1 MRKLD
6 RLGWAAGTTV
16 QAYGVRIGLRTNQ
29 PEVLEQLTAILP
41 PGWKAARGRT
51 VERIF
56 SLYVGGPGP
65 RPGQRKFHL
74 AYSDFNRI
82 ARSHELPEVLET
94 LASELQLYVAEHA
107 KQRVFIHAG
116 VVGWRGQAIVIPGSS
131 MSGKS
136 TLVEALVC
144 AGAEYYSD
152 EYAVLDAAGLVY
164 PFPKLPQRRD
174 PETFR
179 QTGFTVES
187 VGGTMGTRP
196 LPVGTVII
204 SQYEPEAT
212 WRPRSL
218 SAGRGVLALMAH
230 AVAAR
235 HAPER
240 VLPTLTRLAYRAAI
254 LKGSRGEARQ
264 LVSALLQA

>member
-6 RLGWAAGTTV
+6 RLGWVAGTTV

-29 PEVLEQLTAILP
+29 PEALEQLIAILP

-51 VERIF
+51 VERLY
-56 SLYVGGPGP
+56 SLYVGGTGA
-65 RPGQRKFHL
+65 RPGQRQFHL
-74 AYSDFNRI
+74 AYSDFDRI
-82 ARSHELPEVLET
+82 ARSRELSDVLEA
-94 LASELQLYVAEHA
+94 LASDLQLYVAEHA
-107 KQRVFIHAG
+107 KRHIFIHAG
-116 VVGWRGQAIVIPGSS
+116 VVGWRGRAIVIPGSS

-136 TLVEALVC
+136 TLVEALVR

-152 EYAVLDAAGLVY
+152 EYAVLDAAGRVH

-179 QTGFTVES
+179 QTAFTVES

-204 SQYEPEAT
+204 SQYSPAAT
-212 WRPRSL
+212 WRPRPL
-218 SAGRGVLALMAH
+218 SAGRGVLAMMAH

-240 VLPTLTRLAYRAAI
+240 VLPTLTQLAHRAVI
-254 LKGSRGEARQ
+254 LKGSRGEAQQ
-264 LVSALLQA
+264 LVSALLQK

>member
-6 RLGWAAGTTV
+6 RLGWAAGTTI
-16 QAYGVRIGLRTNQ
+16 QAYGVRIGLRTNR
-29 PEVLEQLTAILP
+29 PEALEQLTAILP
-41 PGWKAARGRT
+41 PGWKLARGRT

-56 SLYVGGPGP
+56 SLYVGGAGA
-65 RPGQRKFHL
+65 RAGQRTFHL
-74 AYSDFNRI
+74 AYADFDRI
-82 ARSHELPEVLET
+82 ARSRELPDVVEA

-107 KQRVFIHAG
+107 KRYVFIHAG
-116 VVGWRGQAIVIPGSS
+116 VVGWRGHAIVIPGSS

-136 TLVEALVC
+136 TLVEALVR

-152 EYAVLDAAGLVY
+152 EYAVLDAAGCVH

-179 QTGFTVES
+179 QTTFTVES
-187 VGGTMGTRP
+187 VGGKIGTRP

-204 SQYEPEAT
+204 SQYDPAAT
-212 WRPRSL
+212 WRPRAL
-218 SAGRGVLALMAH
+218 SAGRGILALMAH
-230 AVAAR
+230 AVAGR

-240 VLPTLTRLAYRAAI
+240 VLPTLTQLAHRAVI
-254 LKGSRGEARQ
+254 LKGSRGEAEQ

>member
-6 RLGWAAGTTV
+6 RLGWVAGKTV

-29 PEVLEQLTAILP
+29 PEALEQLTAIMP

-56 SLYVGGPGP
+56 SLYVGGAGT
-65 RPGQRKFHL
+65 RPGQHKFHL
-74 AYSDFNRI
+74 AYSDFDRI
-82 ARSHELPEVLET
+82 ARSRELPDVLEA

-107 KQRVFIHAG
+107 KRHVFIHAG
-116 VVGWRGQAIVIPGSS
+116 VVGWRGQAIIAPGSS

-136 TLVEALVC
+136 TLIEALVR
-144 AGAEYYSD
+144 AGGEYYSD
-152 EYAVLDAAGLVY
+152 EYAVLDESGNVH

-179 QTGFTVES
+179 QTAFTLES
-187 VGGTMGTRP
+187 VGGTVGTRP

-204 SQYEPEAT
+204 SQYEPAAT
-212 WRPRSL
+212 WRPRKL
-218 SAGRGVLALMAH
+218 SAGRGILALMAH
-230 AVAAR
+230 AVAGR

-240 VLPTLTRLAYRAAI
+240 VLPTLTQLAHHAVI
-254 LKGSRGEARQ
+254 LKGSRGEAQQ

>member
-16 QAYGVRIGLRTNQ
+16 QAYGVRIGLRTNR
-29 PEVLEQLTAILP
+29 PEALAQLTAILP

-51 VERIF
+51 VERLF
-56 SLYVGGPGP
+56 SLYVGGAGE
-65 RPGQRKFHL
+65 RAGQRKFHL
-74 AYSDFNRI
+74 AFSDFDRI
-82 ARSHELPEVLET
+82 ARARELPDVLDA
-94 LASELQLYVAEHA
+94 LASDLQLYVAEHA
-107 KQRVFIHAG
+107 RRRVFIHAG
-116 VVGWRGQAIVIPGSS
+116 VVGWRGQAIVIPGDS

-136 TLVEALVC
+136 TLVEALVR

-152 EYAVLDAAGLVY
+152 EYAVLDAAARVH

-174 PETFR
+174 PATFR
-179 QTGFTVES
+179 QTAFTVES
-187 VGGTMGTRP
+187 VGGTIGTRP

-204 SQYEPEAT
+204 SQYDPDAT
-212 WRPRSL
+212 WRPRPL
-218 SAGRGVLALMAH
+218 SAGRGILALLAH

-240 VLPTLTRLAYRAAI
+240 VLPTLTQLAHRAVI
-254 LKGSRGEARQ
+254 LKGARGEARQ